1 MSKRPHLRRVT
12 LTILGKGCLGE
23 ILFSSLYMLALGDY
37 FFFIVNIVLYNQ
49 VRVKLLYFK

>member
-1 MSKRPHLRRVT
+1 MSKRPHLRRLT

-23 ILFSSLYMLALGDY
+23 ILFSSLYMLALVDY